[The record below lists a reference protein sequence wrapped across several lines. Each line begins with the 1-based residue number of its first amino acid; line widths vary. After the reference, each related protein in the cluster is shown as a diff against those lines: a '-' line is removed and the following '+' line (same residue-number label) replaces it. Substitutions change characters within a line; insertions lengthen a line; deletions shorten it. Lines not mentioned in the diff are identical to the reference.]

1 MVLHAGLVIGRV
13 RAQLARILLI
23 RLVQGAKVLL
33 GSIEHSDARVA
44 GAAIRLLVILEL
56 VVGAEAAALQVL
68 RVDLQQQQAA
78 ALGGGLV
85 FGGGGGGGGRGRHGR
100 RRANRGD

>member
-44 GAAIRLLVILEL
+44 GAATRLLVILEL

-78 ALGGGLV
+78 AALGGGLV
-85 FGGGGGGGGRGRHGR
+85 FGDCGRGRHGR